1 MNVMSKK
8 KKKLDDE
15 LLDLKLNES
24 EGSTAHSEAI
34 DLDFSELGQ
43 VGDEANVSDAQTAVD
58 ADKPKTGV
66 DQTIRL
72 IHTSPGKLPP
82 PPEVEEPSEEKKDE
96 VRISYGLPA
105 KQQVPRN
112 PDDDSFSEGGRL
124 KQSEHLRIAQRKIND
139 LEDEV
144 AKLRRENEDL
154 ASAGETFKKLND
166 EYYAE
171 IESLKAKLHDGRQTS
186 NQEIKLLKKIHQNK
200 DKQINQLKQ
209 QIDDYKSRIDNNFQR
224 VRKREKDL
232 EHRLEIAKI
241 EEAAVVKSKDQ
252 LILELKRRIDEVSH
266 ESDNFRKKSQ
276 ENYKELQKKQQVVR
290 GVVRALRIALTKL
303 EGDDDS
309 DFGFDSPESGA
320 GDDEL

>member
-1 MNVMSKK
+1 MSKK
-8 KKKLDDE
+8 KNKLADE
-15 LLDLKLNES
+15 LLDLKIGES
-24 EGSTAHSEAI
+24 EGSNSGSM
-34 DLDFSELGQ
+34 DLDL
-43 VGDEANVSDAQTAVD
+43 SDVDFAGAESDIADVKTAV
-58 ADKPKTGV
+58 ASQGK

-72 IHTSPGKLPP
+72 VHTNTGNLPP
-82 PPEVEEPSEEKKDE
+82 SPNMQAKASPAAKDYHEEVK
-96 VRISYGLPA
+96 VSYGLPA
-105 KQQVPRN
+105 KQQVPRSTV
-112 PDDDSFSEGGRL
+112 DDFDGDDGHL

-166 EYYAE
+166 EYYSE
-171 IESLKAKLHDGRQTS
+171 IENLKSKLHDNKLTS
-186 NQEIKLLKKIHQNK
+186 NQEIKLLKRIHQTK
-200 DKQINQLKQ
+200 DKQINELKQ
-209 QIDDYKSRIDNNFQR
+209 EIDEYKSRIDNNFNR

-252 LILELKRRIDEVSH
+252 LILDLKRRIDEISN

-290 GVVRALRIALTKL
+290 GVIRALRIALTKL
-303 EGDDDS
+303 EGDDES
-309 DFGFDSPESGA
+309 DYGLDTTNGGT
-320 GDDEL
+320 GDDR

>member
-1 MNVMSKK
+1 MHTNTSQLPAVP
-8 KKKLDDE
+8 
-15 LLDLKLNES
+15 
-24 EGSTAHSEAI
+24 
-34 DLDFSELGQ
+34 GQ
-43 VGDEANVSDAQTAVD
+43 
-58 ADKPKTGV
+58 
-66 DQTIRL
+66 
-72 IHTSPGKLPP
+72 
-82 PPEVEEPSEEKKDE
+82 EEKPVTLNKQPTAKEQHEE
-96 VRISYGLPA
+96 VKVSYGLPA
-105 KQQVPRN
+105 KQQVPRT
-112 PDDDSFSEGGRL
+112 PDPDEFSADGHL

-166 EYYAE
+166 EYYSE
-171 IESLKAKLHDGRQTS
+171 IENLKSKLHDNKQTS
-186 NQEIKLLKKIHQNK
+186 NQEIKLLKRIHQNK
-200 DKQINQLKQ
+200 DKQINELKQ

-252 LILELKRRIDEVSH
+252 LILDLKRRIDEISN

-290 GVVRALRIALTKL
+290 GVIRALRIALTKL

-309 DFGFDSPESGA
+309 DYGFESTESGA
-320 GDDEL
+320 GDDQ

>member
-1 MNVMSKK
+1 MSKN
-8 KKKLDDE
+8 KKKLADE
-15 LLDLKLNES
+15 LLNLKLGES
-24 EGSTAHSEAI
+24 EGTGAQAEAL
-34 DLDFSELGQ
+34 DLNLSELDLSD
-43 VGDEANVSDAQTAVD
+43 DEQSLSDAKTAVD
-58 ADKPKTGV
+58 PGAKEKN
-66 DQTIRL
+66 QENTIRL
-72 IHTSPGKLPP
+72 IHTNTGNLPP
-82 PPEVEEPSEEKKDE
+82 APNEVAKAKDYHEEVK
-96 VRISYGLPA
+96 VSYGLPA
-105 KQQVPRN
+105 KQQVPRTQ
-112 PDDDSFSEGGRL
+112 DSDSFSAGGGL

-154 ASAGETFKKLND
+154 ASAGDTFKKLND
-166 EYYAE
+166 EYYNE
-171 IESLKAKLHDGRQTS
+171 IENLKSKLHDNKQTA
-186 NQEIKLLKKIHQNK
+186 NQEISLLKRIQQNK
-200 DKQINQLKQ
+200 EKQITEFKQ

-252 LILELKRRIDEVSH
+252 LILDLKRRIDEISN

-290 GVVRALRIALTKL
+290 GVIRALRIALTKL

-309 DFGFDSPESGA
+309 DFGIDSRESGA
-320 GDDEL
+320 GDDQ

>member
-1 MNVMSKK
+1 MIVMSKK
-8 KKKLDDE
+8 KKKLADE
-15 LLDLKLNES
+15 LLNLKLGEAD
-24 EGSTAHSEAI
+24 ETGAQSEAF
-34 DLDFSELGQ
+34 DLNLQDLSIAD
-43 VGDEANVSDAQTAVD
+43 DESSDVKTRVD
-58 ADKPKTGV
+58 STSKDK
-66 DQTIRL
+66 TIRL
-72 IHTSPGKLPP
+72 VHTNAGQMPP
-82 PPEVEEPSEEKKDE
+82 PPQESGAKDYHEEVK
-96 VRISYGLPA
+96 VSYGLPS
-105 KQQVPRN
+105 KQRVPRT
-112 PDDDSFSEGGRL
+112 PDPEAFSAETGL

-154 ASAGETFKKLND
+154 ASAGETYKKLND

-171 IESLKAKLHDGRQTS
+171 IETLKSKLFDNRQTS
-186 NQEIKLLKKIHQNK
+186 NQEVQLLKKITQNK
-200 DKQINQLKQ
+200 DKQINELKQ

-252 LILELKRRIDEVSH
+252 LILDLKRRIDEISN

-290 GVVRALRIALTKL
+290 GVIRALRIALTKL

-309 DFGFDSPESGA
+309 DYGLDAIDSGA
-320 GDDEL
+320 GDER

>member
-1 MNVMSKK
+1 MIVMSKK
-8 KKKLDDE
+8 KKKLEDE
-15 LLDLKLNES
+15 LLDLKLGES
-24 EGSTAHSEAI
+24 EGSAAQSEALDLNLS
-34 DLDFSELGQ
+34 DLDLSE
-43 VGDEANVSDAQTAVD
+43 DDADPSDAKTAVD
-58 ADKPKTGV
+58 PKVAGKGQDK
-66 DQTIRL
+66 TIRL
-72 IHTSPGKLPP
+72 IHTNTGNLPP
-82 PPEVEEPSEEKKDE
+82 APHKAPPAPKENHDE
-96 VRISYGLPA
+96 VKVSYGLPS
-105 KQQVPRN
+105 KQQVPRT
-112 PDDDSFSEGGRL
+112 PDEDSFSSGGSL

-166 EYYAE
+166 EYYSE
-171 IESLKAKLHDGRQTS
+171 IENLKSKLHDTKQTS
-186 NQEIKLLKKIHQNK
+186 YQEIKLLKRIHQSK
-200 DKQINQLKQ
+200 EKQITELKQ
-209 QIDDYKSRIDNNFQR
+209 QVDDYKSRIDNNFQR

-252 LILELKRRIDEVSH
+252 LILDLKRRIDEVSN

-290 GVVRALRIALTKL
+290 GVIRALRIALTKL

-309 DFGFDSPESGA
+309 DYGIESLEGGA
-320 GDDEL
+320 GDEQ